1 MNKLEKFDKLNVSLR
16 YWLLGM
22 AQSNPDYYKCVDAL
36 EFAASFHTGLRK
48 DGVTKEFEHQL
59 TITHY
64 IRTLTTQLIYPSET
78 ICVALLHDVC
88 EDYDVSF
95 DEIEKLFGDIV
106 CNSTERM
113 TKVHRGIKKTNE
125 EYFKGIAEDPIA
137 SIDKGGDRVHN
148 LQSMVGVFT
157 EEKQKGYVEEAEQ
170 WILPAIKKARRSFP
184 KQELAYENIK
194 LMMKSQIEL
203 IKHTWQK

>member
-1 MNKLEKFDKLNVSLR
+1 MTNYEKLNVSLR

-22 AQSNPDYYKCVDAL
+22 SQSNLDYLKCVEAL
-36 EFAASFHTGLRK
+36 EFASKFHTGLRK

-59 TITHY
+59 VITHY
-64 IRTLTTQLIYPSET
+64 IRSLINNLQYPSET
-78 ICVALLHDVC
+78 ICVSLLHDVP

-95 DEIEKLFGDIV
+95 DEISNKFGPIVSNSVEKL
-106 CNSTERM
+106 
-113 TKVHRGIKKTNE
+113 TKFYRGNKKSNE
-125 EYFKGIAEDPIA
+125 VYFNGIANDPIA
-137 SIDKGGDRVHN
+137 SIGKGGDRIHN

-157 EEKQKGYVEEAEQ
+157 KEKQVSYIQEAED
-170 WILPAIKKARRSFP
+170 WILPALKIARRNFP

-203 IKHTWQK
+203 IKFTWN

>member
-1 MNKLEKFDKLNVSLR
+1 MNKYDKMKISLR

-22 AQSNPDYYKCVDAL
+22 AQSNPDYLKCVEAL
-36 EFAASFHTGLRK
+36 EFASKFHTGKRK
-48 DGVTKEFEHQL
+48 DGVTNEFEHQL

-64 IRTLTTQLIYPSET
+64 IRSLINNLEYPSET
-78 ICVALLHDVC
+78 ICVSLLHDVP

-95 DEIEKLFGDIV
+95 DELTQKFGPIVSGSTEKL
-106 CNSTERM
+106 
-113 TKVHRGIKKTNE
+113 TKFYRGVKKTNE
-125 EYFKGIAEDPIA
+125 VYFSGIASDPIA
-137 SIDKGGDRVHN
+137 SIGKGGDRIHN

-157 EEKQKGYVEEAEQ
+157 KTKQEEYVKEAED
-170 WILPAIKKARRSFP
+170 WILPSLKEARRLFP

-203 IKHTWQK
+203 IKYTWN